1 MKEFLASMIGNIF
14 KILPLYDENNIGL
27 QSHIDSVVIQLIG
40 AMDTFQ
46 DLKTNQKYISIINSI
61 NFLRKNDYTKKQC
74 KREVLRCTNI
84 LENMIKE

>member
-14 KILPLYDENNIGL
+14 KILPLYDENNMGL
-27 QSHIDSVVIQLIG
+27 QSHIDSVAIQLIG
-40 AMDTFQ
+40 ALDTFQ

-84 LENMIKE
+84 LESMIKE

>member
-1 MKEFLASMIGNIF
+1 MKEFLANMIGNIF

-27 QSHIDSVVIQLIG
+27 QSHIDSVAIQLIG

-46 DLKTNQKYISIINSI
+46 DLRTNQKYISIINSI

-84 LENMIKE
+84 LESMIKE

>member
-14 KILPLYDENNIGL
+14 KILPLYDENNIGI
-27 QSHIDSVVIQLIG
+27 QSHIDSVAIQLIG

-84 LENMIKE
+84 LESMIKE

>member
-1 MKEFLASMIGNIF
+1 MKEFLSCMIGSIY
-14 KILPLYDENNIGL
+14 KILPLYDEKNLGL
-27 QSHIDSVVIQLIG
+27 QSYIDSVAVQLIG

-46 DLKTNQKYISIINSI
+46 ELKTNQKYISIINSI
-61 NFLRKNDYTKKQC
+61 NFLRVHDYTQKQC

>member
-1 MKEFLASMIGNIF
+1 MKEFLANMIGNIF

-27 QSHIDSVVIQLIG
+27 QSHIDSVAIQLIG

-46 DLKTNQKYISIINSI
+46 DLRTNQKYISIINSM

-84 LENMIKE
+84 LESMIKE